1 MEIERAVRLA
11 RVVERMGADVALNA
25 RGAERLQRIE
35 AARRRDLSDGAL
47 AAAARELRR
56 ASRYTN
62 AAAGTAPSTGKSV
75 VHKTT

>member
-25 RGAERLQRIE
+25 GGAERLQRIE

-56 ASRYTN
+56 ASRYTSD
-62 AAAGTAPSTGKSV
+62 AAATALSTGNSV